1 MGWFAT
7 GFGFIIGNAIGGP
20 LGGVLGAVLAN
31 YLTKDEGEQED
42 PYARPGNGKRK
53 VPPNANQRKRQAPK
67 DEAAREMLFLGAAA
81 AILAKLAKADGHITE
96 NEIAS
101 AEAAFARLGI
111 TGEKRDFCIDV
122 FRQAKDDE
130 HTVYEYA
137 DAFAD
142 AQPDDDIRVVFYDL
156 LWDLAAAD
164 GILHREEKT
173 ILRFLP
179 RHLRINPAL
188 YYAQYARRAADA
200 GSSGR
205 EGGQS
210 GGQSNSGRRRSTPR
224 RAPGELAEA
233 YAILGCAPT
242 ATDDELKKAYR
253 EKAKKLHPDEMM
265 AQGLPPELVQKA
277 NDEMA
282 RVNAAYDRIRKARS
296 A

>member
-210 GGQSNSGRRRSTPR
+210 GGQSNAGRRRSTPR